1 MRLKDTEATFTQND
15 AKVTALSHQDQDQ
28 EIYPVTEGVK
38 SEYTKQIYKDA
49 FNRFLRHIKIYDLQV
64 LKDFG
69 SKVLEQ
75 MIIKYVIHV
84 RDVKNPPLSRGSI
97 QAECGA
103 IYHFCEM
110 NDIILNKKKI
120 SRFFPPDESTH
131 EDRLYTDEEM
141 QRIIAECNKREKVI
155 ILLMVS
161 AGVRIGA
168 ISKLKIGHLHP
179 ITING
184 YSTFKIAVDK
194 YSKSTTYWTTCNHE
208 CVTAIGEYLEQRS
221 KQGEGLIN
229 DTSPLI
235 REHRDPRDIFRMKV
249 PRQVKDAAIRYTVRE
264 VLKRSGVY
272 TKKRQEIMMSH
283 SFRKNFKTVCEESG
297 MKSLHVEM
305 LMGHKEALVKSYMRP
320 KDAEVIQDYITHA
333 ADALTIN
340 PTQRLKHE
348 NEKLRKDQKNYLAE
362 LGVLKQDVDE
372 MKQLF
377 GHLSKESQKQLVDE
391 FHQKVGD
398 KADIE
403 WSCD

>member
-1 MRLKDTEATFTQND
+1 MRLKDTESTFTQND
-15 AKVTALSHQDQDQ
+15 VKVTALSHQNQDQ

-49 FNRFLRHIKIYDLQV
+49 FNRFLRHIKIYDFQV

-69 SKVLEQ
+69 PKVLEQ

-155 ILLMVS
+155 ILLMIS

-184 YSTFKIAVDK
+184 YS
-194 YSKSTTYWTTCNHE
+194 
-208 CVTAIGEYLEQRS
+208 
-221 KQGEGLIN
+221 
-229 DTSPLI
+229 
-235 REHRDPRDIFRMKV
+235 IF
-249 PRQVKDAAIRYTVRE
+249 
-264 VLKRSGVY
+264 
-272 TKKRQEIMMSH
+272 
-283 SFRKNFKTVCEESG
+283 
-297 MKSLHVEM
+297 
-305 LMGHKEALVKSYMRP
+305 
-320 KDAEVIQDYITHA
+320 
-333 ADALTIN
+333 
-340 PTQRLKHE
+340 
-348 NEKLRKDQKNYLAE
+348 
-362 LGVLKQDVDE
+362 
-372 MKQLF
+372 
-377 GHLSKESQKQLVDE
+377 
-391 FHQKVGD
+391 
-398 KADIE
+398 
-403 WSCD
+403 